1 MTFRVRLFIAFA
13 ATAVVPLAI
22 LAAGVAHE
30 LDRRLTEA
38 DRRRA
43 AALGAQTTQDVAN
56 AGSAVADRLAAVRD
70 GLADDNRFR
79 EAVVQGALSERP
91 YLLDYAARAMRL
103 SGLAMLQIEN
113 DSGRIL
119 SSGHYRN
126 EYDRNDPG
134 LRAAVATAPGGA
146 ALMWARTPAGPML
159 VLARADSVRLGG
171 RWIVVVGGVEASPNR
186 LSHPL
191 PESELSLSL
200 TVAPPAGTTPIEMG
214 DAAQKRGGV
223 PVASF
228 WVPAIATLAD
238 GRRVLSSGRFD
249 VIQTA
254 SAIRTLRATILW
266 WCVAVTAIAA
276 VAALGTATWLAER
289 ISRPIRL
296 LAAQSAQ
303 IDLASPTTSFSID
316 RADEIGALARVLGTM
331 VRRLRAAST
340 GLRDAERRAAVGDLA
355 RQVTHDVKNG
365 LVPIRHVVRHL
376 TEVQRTQP
384 ERLATVFAERRAT
397 LDASIGYLDE
407 LARNYARLSPG
418 IDARPCD
425 INAIVETVAAG
436 FTTSAGQ
443 AAVALV
449 LDPRIPA
456 IHADALV
463 MRRILEN
470 VVSNACDATGHSA
483 GGVTI
488 ATRCT
493 GAEAEITVADHG
505 CGMSA
510 TEVRS
515 AFSDFYTTKP
525 HGTGLGLSIVRRLV
539 RDVHGLLR
547 VDSAPGRGTA
557 ITLTFPCHTIASAA
571 PLETR
576 AS

>member
-13 ATAVVPLAI
+13 AMAVIPLAI
-22 LAAGVAHE
+22 LAAGIAHE

-38 DRRRA
+38 DRQRA
-43 AALGAQTTQDVAN
+43 ADLGAQTMQDVAN
-56 AGSAVADRLAAVRD
+56 AGAAVAERLAAVRD
-70 GLADDNRFR
+70 GLVDDNRFR
-79 EAVVQGALSERP
+79 DAVVHGAVAERP
-91 YLLDYAARAMRL
+91 YLLEYAARAMRL

-126 EYDRNDPG
+126 EYDRNDSG
-134 LRAAVATAPGGA
+134 LLAAMAKAPGGA
-146 ALMWARTPAGPML
+146 ALLWARTPAGPVL

-171 RWIVVVGGVEASPNR
+171 RWYVVVGGVEASPDR

-191 PESELSLSL
+191 SESELSLSL
-200 TVAPPAGTTPIEMG
+200 TVVPPIAAAPIEMG
-214 DAAQKRGGV
+214 IAGQKRGAAR
-223 PVASF
+223 VASF

-238 GRRVLSSGRFD
+238 GSRVLSSGRFD
-249 VIQTA
+249 VMQTA
-254 SAIRTLRATILW
+254 SAMRALRARILW

-276 VAALGTATWLAER
+276 VAALVTATWLAER
-289 ISRPIRL
+289 ISRPVRL
-296 LAAQSAQ
+296 LAAQSAL
-303 IDLASPTTSFSID
+303 IDLASPTTSFSSD
-316 RADEIGALARVLGTM
+316 RADEIGALTRVLGTM
-331 VRRLRAAST
+331 VRRLRAASAR
-340 GLRDAERRAAVGDLA
+340 LRDAERRAAVGDLA

-376 TEVQRTQP
+376 TDVQRAQP

-397 LDASIGYLDE
+397 LDASIGYLDA

-418 IDARPCD
+418 IDAGPCD

-436 FTTSAGQ
+436 FTTVAGQ
-443 AAVALV
+443 ASVALV
-449 LDPRIPA
+449 LDPRIPT
-456 IHADALV
+456 IHADELV

-483 GGVTI
+483 GGVSI
-488 ATRCT
+488 ATRWT
-493 GAEAEITVADHG
+493 GAEAEVIVADHG

-525 HGTGLGLSIVRRLV
+525 NGTGLGLSIVRRLV

-557 ITLTFPCHTIASAA
+557 ITLTFPCNTIASAA